1 MEGKMKM
8 DINDSEYKVMNVIWN
23 NKGSVKASDIA
34 GILLKEIGWSKN
46 TTYTLITR
54 LINKN
59 AIKRIEPNYVCVAM
73 LERGDIQRNQTKE
86 LMNKLYDGSIPM
98 FFKAFVRKE
107 DLSKEEIDELKKLI
121 KDLE

>member
-1 MEGKMKM
+1 M
-8 DINDSEYKVMNVIWN
+8 DINDSEYKVMDVIWA
-23 NKGSVKASDIA
+23 NKGSVKAGEIA
-34 GILLKEIGWSKN
+34 KILQEEIGWAKN

-59 AIKRIEPNYVCVAM
+59 AIKRIEPGFVCMAVS
-73 LERGDIQRNQTKE
+73 ERSDVQRNKTQE
-86 LMNKLYDGSIPM
+86 LMDKLYDGSVPM

-107 DLSKEEIDELKKLI
+107 NLTREEIEELKNII